1 MKKLLALVLA
11 LVMSMSLVTI
21 SNAADFTDADKIDN
35 LEAVLVMK
43 GVGVL
48 DGYTDGSFG
57 PTDTLTRA
65 QACKIVAY
73 LDLGAKAADALTG
86 TGKVFTDVAANN
98 WAAGFIEY
106 CAQAGYVAGVGDGKF
121 DPNAKVTGLQF
132 AKMLLVVLGYDA
144 EIEGLVGSAW
154 EINAAKLGADRELFE
169 NIAGKTN
176 AALTRQE
183 AAQIA
188 FNTINAVMVQYP
200 HMDREGYFGKVEN
213 VAGDKLYRELKS
225 DYKDLEKKPNG
236 EDEFGR
242 PTSVWKLD
250 GKEICNAA
258 SSAEKVYLGKV
269 ESGTIYSDFD
279 LTEAKSYSVY
289 SVDKDTGDF
298 TQATKSVA
306 KKGEVVIGDVGS
318 MTEVFTDDDGDITK
332 IVNIPYYVGKITAV
346 TEADE
351 DDEDSKRKITVDG
364 KDYETE
370 SFAKDD
376 IVVYTVGQNDDG
388 NAEIMS
394 VKAAEAVSGKVTAS
408 KGSKLTVS
416 GTAYTKMD
424 TVTGDTPEVGKEGTF
439 YLNIDGSIAYFVEKD
454 SATGAYAYIYRIVKN
469 DSDKNE
475 DGKTVVSY
483 TAYYVAAD
491 GTKASAKLF
500 VDDKGTADAADDTIL
515 GNISVSSFASVKG
528 VYEYELTDDG
538 MKKINNDGI
547 GSASTDLSSVKIASG
562 KYADS
567 KTVFVYAYE
576 KDGKVTSKVI
586 TGIKNVEKYDAAKTV
601 YYVSKDDAVSYV
613 FVTDAPAD
621 AETDATYAV
630 LLDNEATITKSD
642 DGKTTYYTYDV
653 LAGGKKTT
661 LTAKNSS
668 TKFSDADVVAGDVF
682 EYTLENDYLKT
693 VAEKTG
699 DIEKQKVAKVI
710 ENSVVF
716 ENAGAYTVAEDAVVY
731 VIKADGTSTTSVK
744 GSVGT
749 VAKDNMALAFVND
762 DDELTLIVVDKR
774 ANF

>member
-21 SNAADFTDADKIDN
+21 SNAADFKDADKIDN

-144 EIEGLVGSAW
+144 AIEGLVGSAW

-176 AALTRQE
+176 VALTRQE

-213 VAGDKLYRELKS
+213 VAGNKLYRELKS

-269 ESGTIYSDFD
+269 KSGTIYSDFD
-279 LTEAKSYSVY
+279 LTETKSYSVY
-289 SVDKDTGDF
+289 SVDKDTGVF

-416 GTAYTKMD
+416 GTAYTKMS
-424 TVTGDTPEVGKEGTF
+424 TVHGNPAVGNEGTF
-439 YLNIDGSIAYFVEKD
+439 YLNVDGSIAYFVEKD
-454 SATGAYAYIYRIVKN
+454 SATGAYAYIYNVTSN
-469 DSDKNE
+469 DSDTDE
-475 DGKTVVSY
+475 DGNTSTTY
-483 TAYYVAAD
+483 TAYYVGAD
-491 GTKASAKLF
+491 GVKAKAKLAK
-500 VDDKGTADAADDTIL
+500 DDDGKVLGGQGTSNLNAL
-515 GNISVSSFASVKG
+515 RG

-538 MKKINNDGI
+538 MKKIDNTGI
-547 GSASTDLSSVKIASG
+547 GSASTNLSSVKIDTG

-586 TGIKNVEKYDAAKTV
+586 TGIKNVEKYDAPQTV

-613 FVTDAPAD
+613 FVTVAPAD

-668 TKFSDADVVAGDVF
+668 TKLSGAGVVAGDVF

-693 VAEKTG
+693 VTEKTG
-699 DIEKQKVAKVI
+699 DIAKQNVAKVI

-716 ENAGAYTVAEDAVVY
+716 ETAGAYTVAEDAVVY

-749 VAKDNMALAFVND
+749 VAKDNKALAFVND
-762 DDELTLIVVDKR
+762 DNELTLIVVDKR
-774 ANF
+774 

>member
-11 LVMSMSLVTI
+11 LVMTMSLVTI
-21 SNAADFTDADKIDN
+21 SNAADFKDADKIDN

-144 EIEGLVGSAW
+144 AIEGLVGSAW

-176 AALTRQE
+176 VALTRQE

-213 VAGDKLYRELKS
+213 VAGNKLYRELKS

-269 ESGTIYSDFD
+269 KSGTIYSDFD
-279 LTEAKSYSVY
+279 LTETKSYSVY
-289 SVDKDTGDF
+289 SVDKDTGDI

-376 IVVYTVGQNDDG
+376 IVVYTVGRNDDG
-388 NAEIMS
+388 EAEIMS

-416 GTAYTKMD
+416 GTAYTKMG
-424 TVTGDTPEVGKEGTF
+424 TVPGTPAVGDEGTF

-454 SATGAYAYIYRIVKN
+454 SATGAYAYIYNIVKN
-469 DSDKNE
+469 ESDKNE
-475 DGKTVVSY
+475 DGKKVVSY

-500 VDDKGTADAADDTIL
+500 VDDNGTDDKSDDKIL
-515 GNISVSSFASVKG
+515 GVTIPTDLSGLKG

-538 MKKINNDGI
+538 MKKIDNTGI

-586 TGIKNVEKYDAAKTV
+586 TGIKNVEKYDAVQTV

-613 FVTDAPAD
+613 FVTIAPAD

-661 LTAKNSS
+661 LTAKNSA
-668 TKFSDADVVAGDVF
+668 TKLSGAGVVAGDVF

-693 VAEKTG
+693 VTEKTG
-699 DIEKQKVAKVI
+699 DIAKQKVDKVI

-716 ENAGAYTVAEDAVVY
+716 ETAGAYTVAEDAVVY

-762 DDELTLIVVDKR
+762 DNELTLIVVDKR
-774 ANF
+774 